1 MNRAGGKGLIRRGL
15 NTYWEGS
22 GRANIVHSPTLG
34 YFAPGWP
41 KSQRPMPA
49 ASKPVPA
56 LSFGFIKLKLK
67 PVTNKVER
75 KKACETL
82 LARMLKQREA
92 QKKSRTNIE
101 DTDDAIRFLKSEIE
115 HLKKG

>member
-1 MNRAGGKGLIRRGL
+1 
-15 NTYWEGS
+15 
-22 GRANIVHSPTLG
+22 
-34 YFAPGWP
+34 
-41 KSQRPMPA
+41 MPA
-49 ASKPVPA
+49 ASKPLPA

-67 PVTNKVER
+67 PITNKAER

-82 LARMLKQREA
+82 LARMQKQREA